1 MLTRPMDAMDREG
14 CPIHNKASFSP
25 DDLQRMRGGHCT
37 NCGQCIYAGS
47 GREWARL
54 VRLPCPSCG
63 RAW

>member
-47 GREWARL
+47 GPRVVASGAAAL
-54 VRLPCPSCG
+54 PVVR
-63 RAW
+63 